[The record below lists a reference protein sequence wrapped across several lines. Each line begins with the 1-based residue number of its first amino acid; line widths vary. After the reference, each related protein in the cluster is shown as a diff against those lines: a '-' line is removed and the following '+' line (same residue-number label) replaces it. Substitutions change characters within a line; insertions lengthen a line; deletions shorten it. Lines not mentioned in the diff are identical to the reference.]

1 MGKIVQRFLRVFI
14 MVLMIMSIPFFF
26 KSSVSAATIQVNG
39 LNGDQAIITDSSGKT
54 VSDTQG
60 LNEYNYYQV
69 KYNWSIPDS
78 VIIKSG
84 DTAQFTLPSNIR
96 VRSTEA
102 FNITDSQGQ
111 VVGRATI
118 KAGSSTGTIAFTN
131 VPSTFRYDRH
141 GTLTFYGQG
150 KTVPKTNVNSWMIN
164 KGGWVDNKTLDSK
177 GNPTQLYWN
186 VVLNPAGKKLTGV
199 SFTDKP
205 QKGQTIILDSVEVY
219 QVNSSNKLGKKLSPK
234 ITMNADGSMT
244 IDLGDINTPIYIEY
258 KVSLSKNVSNSATTE
273 WKNVGIMNWNGGSS
287 AHTTA
292 FVRHG
297 GSGTE
302 VGYNGSVELHKVD
315 AITKKSLAG
324 AVFDLEN
331 QSGKVLQSNLTTDS
345 NGNLIVKNLKDGNYQ
360 FVEVKAPQGYQINS
374 NPIKFTI
381 NDSSSNAVSVKITA
395 ENQPLKSSSSKIS
408 SSSKKN
414 SGVKSSSSKKS
425 SSSVTASS
433 SSKKSSSIKSS
444 SNSNRVSSKQS
455 SSIKGS
461 SSKALRSKQSSSSNS
476 LVISTSSIKK
486 NGSKSHRGVSG
497 WSKNSSS
504 NLSLSQKSL
513 GLRNSTETSSKQ
525 GHFSIPNAKSSI
537 ESSEVPVE
545 VSSQKATLVSSAI
558 VVPVPEQGSSSR
570 WTMSSK
576 ATLVSK
582 TENVPTV
589 SSSIVIVSKPS
600 GILNSENG
608 DHGLNSSSAS
618 NGTDNRSS
626 KPAMISTV
634 VNNDNLNENNGVSS
648 SRLNQSSSSN
658 VPAFQKAAVKSSSPV
673 PEQGSSSRWTMSSKA
688 TLVSKTENVPTVSS
702 SIVIVSKP
710 NGTSNSENGDHGL
723 NSSSASN
730 ETDNRLSKPA
740 MFSTVVNND
749 NLNENNGASSS
760 RSNQPS
766 SPNVP
771 AFQKAAVKSSSSSEV
786 KKNEKILP
794 QTGEEKEFMDVLSIV
809 GLIMVGGVVGI
820 EISKHRH
827 N

>member
-1 MGKIVQRFLRVFI
+1 MIFMGKVVQRFSRVFI
-14 MVLMIMSIPFFF
+14 MVLMIMGIPFFF

-96 VRSTEA
+96 VRSTES

-111 VVGRATI
+111 VVGHAEI
-118 KAGSSTGTIAFTN
+118 KAGSTTGTITFTN
-131 VPSTFRYDRH
+131 VPSTFRYNRH

-150 KTVPKTNVNSWMIN
+150 KAVPKTNVNSWMIN

-186 VVLNPAGKKLTGV
+186 VVLNPAGEKLTGV

-205 QKGQTIILDSVEVY
+205 QKGQTIIPNSIEVY

-234 ITMNADGSMT
+234 ITMNADGSMSIEIGN
-244 IDLGDINTPIYIEY
+244 IDTPIYIEY
-258 KVSLSKNVSNSATTE
+258 KVSLSKDVSNSATTE
-273 WKNVGIMNWNGGSS
+273 WENVGIMNWNGGSS

-292 FVRHG
+292 LVRHG

-302 VGYNGSVELHKVD
+302 IGYNGSVELHKVD

-504 NLSLSQKSL
+504 NLSLSQKSS

-589 SSSIVIVSKPS
+589 SSSIVIVSKP
-600 GILNSENG
+600 
-608 DHGLNSSSAS
+608 
-618 NGTDNRSS
+618 
-626 KPAMISTV
+626 
-634 VNNDNLNENNGVSS
+634 
-648 SRLNQSSSSN
+648 
-658 VPAFQKAAVKSSSPV
+658 
-673 PEQGSSSRWTMSSKA
+673 
-688 TLVSKTENVPTVSS
+688 
-702 SIVIVSKP
+702 

-730 ETDNRLSKPA
+730 ETDSRLSKPA

>member
-69 KYNWSIPDS
+69 NINWSIPDS

-199 SFTDKP
+199 LFTDKP

-395 ENQPLKSSSSKIS
+395 ENQPLKSSPSKIS

-455 SSIKGS
+455 LSIKGS

-476 LVISTSSIKK
+476 LVILTSSIKK
-486 NGSKSHRGVSG
+486 NGSKSHRGVFG

-504 NLSLSQKSL
+504 NLSLSQKSS

-589 SSSIVIVSKPS
+589 SSSIVIVSKP
-600 GILNSENG
+600 
-608 DHGLNSSSAS
+608 
-618 NGTDNRSS
+618 
-626 KPAMISTV
+626 
-634 VNNDNLNENNGVSS
+634 
-648 SRLNQSSSSN
+648 
-658 VPAFQKAAVKSSSPV
+658 
-673 PEQGSSSRWTMSSKA
+673 
-688 TLVSKTENVPTVSS
+688 
-702 SIVIVSKP
+702 

-730 ETDNRLSKPA
+730 ETDSRLSKPA

>member
-315 AITKKSLAG
+315 EITKKSLAG

-414 SGVKSSSSKKS
+414 SSVKSSSSKKS

-455 SSIKGS
+455 SS
-461 SSKALRSKQSSSSNS
+461 SNS
-476 LVISTSSIKK
+476 LVILTSSIKK

-504 NLSLSQKSL
+504 NLSLSQKSS

-589 SSSIVIVSKPS
+589 SSSIVIVSKP
-600 GILNSENG
+600 
-608 DHGLNSSSAS
+608 
-618 NGTDNRSS
+618 
-626 KPAMISTV
+626 
-634 VNNDNLNENNGVSS
+634 
-648 SRLNQSSSSN
+648 
-658 VPAFQKAAVKSSSPV
+658 
-673 PEQGSSSRWTMSSKA
+673 
-688 TLVSKTENVPTVSS
+688 
-702 SIVIVSKP
+702 

-730 ETDNRLSKPA
+730 ETDSRLSKPA

>member
-1 MGKIVQRFLRVFI
+1 MIFMGKIVQRFLRVFI

-111 VVGRATI
+111 VVGRAEI
-118 KAGSSTGTIAFTN
+118 KAGSTTGTITFTN
-131 VPSTFRYDRH
+131 VPSTFRYNRH

-302 VGYNGSVELHKVD
+302 IGYNGSVELHKVD

-414 SGVKSSSSKKS
+414 SGVKSSSSKKL
-425 SSSVTASS
+425 SSSVTASG

-504 NLSLSQKSL
+504 NLSLSQKSS

-589 SSSIVIVSKPS
+589 SSSIVIVSKP
-600 GILNSENG
+600 
-608 DHGLNSSSAS
+608 
-618 NGTDNRSS
+618 
-626 KPAMISTV
+626 
-634 VNNDNLNENNGVSS
+634 
-648 SRLNQSSSSN
+648 
-658 VPAFQKAAVKSSSPV
+658 
-673 PEQGSSSRWTMSSKA
+673 
-688 TLVSKTENVPTVSS
+688 
-702 SIVIVSKP
+702 

-730 ETDNRLSKPA
+730 ETDSRLSKPA

>member
-54 VSDTQG
+54 VLDTQG

-205 QKGQTIILDSVEVY
+205 QKGQTIILDSVEIY

-395 ENQPLKSSSSKIS
+395 ENQPLKSSPSKIS

-476 LVISTSSIKK
+476 LVILTSSIKK

-504 NLSLSQKSL
+504 NLSLSQKSS

-589 SSSIVIVSKPS
+589 SSSIVIVSKP
-600 GILNSENG
+600 
-608 DHGLNSSSAS
+608 
-618 NGTDNRSS
+618 
-626 KPAMISTV
+626 
-634 VNNDNLNENNGVSS
+634 
-648 SRLNQSSSSN
+648 
-658 VPAFQKAAVKSSSPV
+658 
-673 PEQGSSSRWTMSSKA
+673 
-688 TLVSKTENVPTVSS
+688 
-702 SIVIVSKP
+702 
-710 NGTSNSENGDHGL
+710 NGTSNSENGNHGL

-730 ETDNRLSKPA
+730 ETDSRLSKPA

>member
-1 MGKIVQRFLRVFI
+1 MGKIVQRFSRVFI
-14 MVLMIMSIPFFF
+14 IVLMIMGIPFFF

-39 LNGDQAIITDSSGKT
+39 LNGDQAIITDSNGKT
-54 VSDTQG
+54 VSDTQR

-111 VVGRATI
+111 VVGHAEI
-118 KAGSSTGTIAFTN
+118 KAGSTTGTITFTN
-131 VPSTFRYDRH
+131 VPSTFRYNRH

-150 KTVPKTNVNSWMIN
+150 KAVPKTNVNSWMIN

-199 SFTDKP
+199 SFIDKP
-205 QKGQTIILDSVEVY
+205 QKGQTIIPDSVEVY

-234 ITMNADGSMT
+234 ITMNTDGSMSIEIGN
-244 IDLGDINTPIYIEY
+244 IDTPIYIEY
-258 KVSLSKNVSNSATTE
+258 KVSLSKDVSNSATTE

-324 AVFDLEN
+324 AVFDLES
-331 QSGKVLQSNLTTDS
+331 QSGKRLQSNLTTDP
-345 NGNLIVKNLKDGNYQ
+345 NGNLTVKNLKDGNYQ

-374 NPIKFTI
+374 SPIKFTI
-381 NDSSSNAVSVKITA
+381 NDSSSNAVSVKVTA

-408 SSSKKN
+408 SSSKK
-414 SGVKSSSSKKS
+414 SSSSSKKS
-425 SSSVTASS
+425 NSSVKA
-433 SSKKSSSIKSS
+433 SSIKSS
-444 SNSNRVSSKQS
+444 SSLNRVSSKQS
-455 SSIKGS
+455 SSIKGL

-486 NGSKSHRGVSG
+486 NGSKSHRGVPG

-504 NLSLSQKSL
+504 NLSLSQKSSE
-513 GLRNSTETSSKQ
+513 LRGSIETSSKQ
-525 GHFSIPNAKSSI
+525 SYFPNI
-537 ESSEVPVE
+537 ESSEVRVE
-545 VSSQKATLVSSAI
+545 VSSQKATLVSSTI
-558 VVPVPEQGSSSR
+558 GVPVPEQGSSSR

-576 ATLVSK
+576 ATLVSR
-582 TENVPTV
+582 TENIPTV
-589 SSSIVIVSKPS
+589 SSSIVTVSKPNGAS
-600 GILNSENG
+600 NSEND
-608 DHGLNSSSAS
+608 DHGLNSGSVPS
-618 NGTDNRSS
+618 GTDNRSF
-626 KPAMISTV
+626 KPAMVSTV
-634 VNNDNLNENNGVSS
+634 VNNDNLNENNRVSS
-648 SRLNQSSSSN
+648 RQLNHSSSSSM
-658 VPAFQKAAVKSSSPV
+658 PAFQKVAVKSSN
-673 PEQGSSSRWTMSSKA
+673 SSR
-688 TLVSKTENVPTVSS
+688 L
-702 SIVIVSKP
+702 
-710 NGTSNSENGDHGL
+710 
-723 NSSSASN
+723 
-730 ETDNRLSKPA
+730 
-740 MFSTVVNND
+740 
-749 NLNENNGASSS
+749 
-760 RSNQPS
+760 
-766 SPNVP
+766 
-771 AFQKAAVKSSSSSEV
+771 
-786 KKNEKILP
+786 KKNGKILP

>member
-1 MGKIVQRFLRVFI
+1 MGKVVQRFSRVFI
-14 MVLMIMSIPFFF
+14 MVLMIMGTPFFF

-39 LNGDQAIITDSSGKT
+39 LNGDQAIITDSNGKT
-54 VSDTQG
+54 VSDTQR

-96 VRSTEA
+96 VRSTES

-111 VVGRATI
+111 VVGHAEI
-118 KAGSSTGTIAFTN
+118 KAGSTTGTITFTN
-131 VPSTFRYDRH
+131 VPSTFRYNRH

-150 KTVPKTNVNSWMIN
+150 KAVPKTNVNSWMIN

-186 VVLNPAGKKLTGV
+186 VVLNPAGKKLMGV

-205 QKGQTIILDSVEVY
+205 QKGQTIISNSVEVY

-381 NDSSSNAVSVKITA
+381 NDSSSNAVSVKIAA

-504 NLSLSQKSL
+504 NLSLSQKSS

-589 SSSIVIVSKPS
+589 SSSIVIVSKP
-600 GILNSENG
+600 
-608 DHGLNSSSAS
+608 
-618 NGTDNRSS
+618 
-626 KPAMISTV
+626 
-634 VNNDNLNENNGVSS
+634 
-648 SRLNQSSSSN
+648 
-658 VPAFQKAAVKSSSPV
+658 
-673 PEQGSSSRWTMSSKA
+673 
-688 TLVSKTENVPTVSS
+688 
-702 SIVIVSKP
+702 

-730 ETDNRLSKPA
+730 ETDSRLSKPA

>member
-1 MGKIVQRFLRVFI
+1 MGKIVQRFSRVFI
-14 MVLMIMSIPFFF
+14 IVLMIMGIPFFF

-395 ENQPLKSSSSKIS
+395 ENQPLKSSPSKIS

-476 LVISTSSIKK
+476 LVILTSSIKK
-486 NGSKSHRGVSG
+486 NGSKSHRGVFG

-504 NLSLSQKSL
+504 NLSLSQKSS

-582 TENVPTV
+582 TEN
-589 SSSIVIVSKPS
+589 I
-600 GILNSENG
+600 
-608 DHGLNSSSAS
+608 
-618 NGTDNRSS
+618 
-626 KPAMISTV
+626 
-634 VNNDNLNENNGVSS
+634 
-648 SRLNQSSSSN
+648 
-658 VPAFQKAAVKSSSPV
+658 
-673 PEQGSSSRWTMSSKA
+673 
-688 TLVSKTENVPTVSS
+688 PTVSS

-730 ETDNRLSKPA
+730 ETDSRLSKPA

>member
-455 SSIKGS
+455 SS
-461 SSKALRSKQSSSSNS
+461 SNS
-476 LVISTSSIKK
+476 LVILTSSIKK

-504 NLSLSQKSL
+504 NLSLSQKSS

-589 SSSIVIVSKPS
+589 SSSIVIVSKP
-600 GILNSENG
+600 
-608 DHGLNSSSAS
+608 
-618 NGTDNRSS
+618 
-626 KPAMISTV
+626 
-634 VNNDNLNENNGVSS
+634 
-648 SRLNQSSSSN
+648 
-658 VPAFQKAAVKSSSPV
+658 
-673 PEQGSSSRWTMSSKA
+673 
-688 TLVSKTENVPTVSS
+688 
-702 SIVIVSKP
+702 

-730 ETDNRLSKPA
+730 ETDSRLSKPA

>member
-39 LNGDQAIITDSSGKT
+39 LNGNQAIITDSSGKT

-205 QKGQTIILDSVEVY
+205 QKGQTIISDSVEVY

-395 ENQPLKSSSSKIS
+395 ENQSLKSSSSKIS

-476 LVISTSSIKK
+476 LVILTSSIKK

-504 NLSLSQKSL
+504 NLSLSQKSS

-589 SSSIVIVSKPS
+589 SSSIVIVSKP
-600 GILNSENG
+600 
-608 DHGLNSSSAS
+608 
-618 NGTDNRSS
+618 
-626 KPAMISTV
+626 
-634 VNNDNLNENNGVSS
+634 
-648 SRLNQSSSSN
+648 
-658 VPAFQKAAVKSSSPV
+658 
-673 PEQGSSSRWTMSSKA
+673 
-688 TLVSKTENVPTVSS
+688 
-702 SIVIVSKP
+702 

-730 ETDNRLSKPA
+730 ETDSRLSKPA

>member
-504 NLSLSQKSL
+504 NLSLSQKSS

-545 VSSQKATLVSSAI
+545 VSS
-558 VVPVPEQGSSSR
+558 
-570 WTMSSK
+570 
-576 ATLVSK
+576 
-582 TENVPTV
+582 
-589 SSSIVIVSKPS
+589 
-600 GILNSENG
+600 
-608 DHGLNSSSAS
+608 
-618 NGTDNRSS
+618 
-626 KPAMISTV
+626 
-634 VNNDNLNENNGVSS
+634 
-648 SRLNQSSSSN
+648 
-658 VPAFQKAAVKSSSPV
+658 
-673 PEQGSSSRWTMSSKA
+673 
-688 TLVSKTENVPTVSS
+688 
-702 SIVIVSKP
+702 
-710 NGTSNSENGDHGL
+710 
-723 NSSSASN
+723 
-730 ETDNRLSKPA
+730 
-740 MFSTVVNND
+740 
-749 NLNENNGASSS
+749 
-760 RSNQPS
+760 
-766 SPNVP
+766 
-771 AFQKAAVKSSSSSEV
+771 
-786 KKNEKILP
+786 
-794 QTGEEKEFMDVLSIV
+794 
-809 GLIMVGGVVGI
+809 
-820 EISKHRH
+820 
-827 N
+827 

>member
-1 MGKIVQRFLRVFI
+1 MGKIIQRFLRVFI

-111 VVGRATI
+111 VVGRAEI
-118 KAGSSTGTIAFTN
+118 KAGSTTGTITFTN
-131 VPSTFRYDRH
+131 VPSTFRYNRH

-150 KTVPKTNVNSWMIN
+150 KAVPKTNVNSWMIN

-199 SFTDKP
+199 SFIDKP
-205 QKGQTIILDSVEVY
+205 QKGQTIIPDSVEVY

-234 ITMNADGSMT
+234 ITMNTDGSMSIEIGN
-244 IDLGDINTPIYIEY
+244 IDTPIYIEY
-258 KVSLSKNVSNSATTE
+258 KVSLSKDVSNSATTE
-273 WKNVGIMNWNGGSS
+273 WENVGIMNWNGGSS

-292 FVRHG
+292 LVRHG

-302 VGYNGSVELHKVD
+302 VGYNGSVELHKID
-315 AITKKSLAG
+315 AVTKKSLAG
-324 AVFDLEN
+324 AVFDLES
-331 QSGKVLQSNLTTDS
+331 QSGKRLQSNLTTDS

-414 SGVKSSSSKKS
+414 SGVKSSSSKKL

-433 SSKKSSSIKSS
+433 SSKKSSSVKSS
-444 SNSNRVSSKQS
+444 SSLNSVSSKQS

-486 NGSKSHRGVSG
+486 NGSKSHRGVPG

-504 NLSLSQKSL
+504 NLSLSQKSS
-513 GLRNSTETSSKQ
+513 GLRNSIETSSKQ
-525 GHFSIPNAKSSI
+525 SHFSIPSAKPSI

-545 VSSQKATLVSSAI
+545 VSSQKTTLVSSTI
-558 VVPVPEQGSSSR
+558 GVPVPEQGSSSR
-570 WTMSSK
+570 WSSK
-576 ATLVSK
+576 STLVSK

-589 SSSIVIVSKPS
+589 SSSIVVVSKPNETS
-600 GILNSENG
+600 NSEND
-608 DHGLNSSSAS
+608 DHGLNSSSAPS
-618 NGTDNRSS
+618 GTDDRSF
-626 KPAMISTV
+626 KPAMVSTV
-634 VNNDNLNENNGVSS
+634 VNNDNLNEN
-648 SRLNQSSSSN
+648 R
-658 VPAFQKAAVKSSSPV
+658 
-673 PEQGSSSRWTMSSKA
+673 
-688 TLVSKTENVPTVSS
+688 
-702 SIVIVSKP
+702 
-710 NGTSNSENGDHGL
+710 
-723 NSSSASN
+723 SA
-730 ETDNRLSKPA
+730 L
-740 MFSTVVNND
+740 
-749 NLNENNGASSS
+749 SS

-766 SPNVP
+766 SSNVP

-786 KKNEKILP
+786 KKNGKILP
-794 QTGEEKEFMDVLSIV
+794 QTGEEEFMDVLSIV

>member
-1 MGKIVQRFLRVFI
+1 MGKIVQRFSRVFI
-14 MVLMIMSIPFFF
+14 IVLMIMGIPFFF

-39 LNGDQAIITDSSGKT
+39 LNGDQAIITDSNGKT
-54 VSDTQG
+54 VSDTQR

-111 VVGRATI
+111 VVGHAEI
-118 KAGSSTGTIAFTN
+118 KAGSTTGTITFTN
-131 VPSTFRYDRH
+131 VPSTFRYNRH

-150 KTVPKTNVNSWMIN
+150 KAVPKTNVNSWMIN

-199 SFTDKP
+199 SFIDKP
-205 QKGQTIILDSVEVY
+205 QKGQTIIPDSVEVY

-234 ITMNADGSMT
+234 ITMNTDGSMSIEIGN
-244 IDLGDINTPIYIEY
+244 IDTPIYIEY

-315 AITKKSLAG
+315 TITKKSLAG

-433 SSKKSSSIKSS
+433 SSKKSSSVKSS
-444 SNSNRVSSKQS
+444 SSLNSVSSEQS

-504 NLSLSQKSL
+504 NLSLSQKSS

-545 VSSQKATLVSSAI
+545 VSSQKTTLVSSTI
-558 VVPVPEQGSSSR
+558 GVPVPEQGSSSR

-589 SSSIVIVSKPS
+589 SLSIVVVSKPNGTS
-600 GILNSENG
+600 NSEND
-608 DHGLNSSSAS
+608 DHGLNSGSVPS
-618 NGTDNRSS
+618 GTDNRSF
-626 KPAMISTV
+626 KPAMVSTV

-648 SRLNQSSSSN
+648 RRSNQSSSSN
-658 VPAFQKAAVKSSSPV
+658 VPAFQKAAVKSSS
-673 PEQGSSSRWTMSSKA
+673 SSKWE
-688 TLVSKTENVPTVSS
+688 K
-702 SIVIVSKP
+702 
-710 NGTSNSENGDHGL
+710 NG
-723 NSSSASN
+723 
-730 ETDNRLSKPA
+730 
-740 MFSTVVNND
+740 
-749 NLNENNGASSS
+749 
-760 RSNQPS
+760 
-766 SPNVP
+766 
-771 AFQKAAVKSSSSSEV
+771 
-786 KKNEKILP
+786 KILP

>member
-1 MGKIVQRFLRVFI
+1 M
-14 MVLMIMSIPFFF
+14 
-26 KSSVSAATIQVNG
+26 
-39 LNGDQAIITDSSGKT
+39 
-54 VSDTQG
+54 
-60 LNEYNYYQV
+60 

-96 VRSTEA
+96 VRSTET

-205 QKGQTIILDSVEVY
+205 QKGQTIISDSVEVY

-273 WKNVGIMNWNGGSS
+273 WENVGIMNWNGGSS
-287 AHTTA
+287 ARTTA
-292 FVRHG
+292 LVRHG

-302 VGYNGSVELHKVD
+302 VGYNGSVELHKID
-315 AITKKSLAG
+315 AVTKKSLAG
-324 AVFDLEN
+324 AVFDLES
-331 QSGKVLQSNLTTDS
+331 QSGKRLQSNLTTDP
-345 NGNLIVKNLKDGNYQ
+345 NGNLTVKNLKDGNYQ

-374 NPIKFTI
+374 SPIKFTI
-381 NDSSSNAVSVKITA
+381 NDSSSNAVSVKVTA

-408 SSSKKN
+408 SSSKK
-414 SGVKSSSSKKS
+414 SSSSSKKS
-425 SSSVTASS
+425 NSSVKA
-433 SSKKSSSIKSS
+433 SSIKSS
-444 SNSNRVSSKQS
+444 SSLNRVSSKQS
-455 SSIKGS
+455 SSIKGL

-504 NLSLSQKSL
+504 NLSLSQKSS

-525 GHFSIPNAKSSI
+525 GYFSIPNAKSSI

-589 SSSIVIVSKPS
+589 SSSIVIVSKP
-600 GILNSENG
+600 
-608 DHGLNSSSAS
+608 
-618 NGTDNRSS
+618 
-626 KPAMISTV
+626 
-634 VNNDNLNENNGVSS
+634 
-648 SRLNQSSSSN
+648 
-658 VPAFQKAAVKSSSPV
+658 
-673 PEQGSSSRWTMSSKA
+673 
-688 TLVSKTENVPTVSS
+688 
-702 SIVIVSKP
+702 

-730 ETDNRLSKPA
+730 ETDSRLSKPV

>member
-96 VRSTEA
+96 VRSTET

-205 QKGQTIILDSVEVY
+205 QKGQTIISDSVEVY

-273 WKNVGIMNWNGGSS
+273 WENVGIMNWNGGSS
-287 AHTTA
+287 ARTTA
-292 FVRHG
+292 LVRHG

-302 VGYNGSVELHKVD
+302 VGYNGSVELHKID
-315 AITKKSLAG
+315 AVTKKSLAG
-324 AVFDLEN
+324 AVFDLES
-331 QSGKVLQSNLTTDS
+331 QSGKRLQSNLTTDP
-345 NGNLIVKNLKDGNYQ
+345 NGNLTVKNLKDGNYQ

-374 NPIKFTI
+374 SPIKFTI
-381 NDSSSNAVSVKITA
+381 NDSSSNAVSVKVTA

-408 SSSKKN
+408 SSSKK
-414 SGVKSSSSKKS
+414 SSSSSKKS
-425 SSSVTASS
+425 NSSVKA
-433 SSKKSSSIKSS
+433 SSIKSS
-444 SNSNRVSSKQS
+444 SSLNRVSSKQS
-455 SSIKGS
+455 SSIKGL

-504 NLSLSQKSL
+504 NLSLSQKSS

-525 GHFSIPNAKSSI
+525 GYFSIPNAKSSI

-589 SSSIVIVSKPS
+589 SSSIVIVSKP
-600 GILNSENG
+600 
-608 DHGLNSSSAS
+608 
-618 NGTDNRSS
+618 
-626 KPAMISTV
+626 
-634 VNNDNLNENNGVSS
+634 
-648 SRLNQSSSSN
+648 
-658 VPAFQKAAVKSSSPV
+658 
-673 PEQGSSSRWTMSSKA
+673 
-688 TLVSKTENVPTVSS
+688 
-702 SIVIVSKP
+702 

-730 ETDNRLSKPA
+730 ETDSRLSKPV

>member
-118 KAGSSTGTIAFTN
+118 KAGSSTGTIAFIN

-164 KGGWVDNKTLDSK
+164 KGGWVDNKTLNSK

-205 QKGQTIILDSVEVY
+205 QKGQTIISDSVEVY

-504 NLSLSQKSL
+504 NLSLSQKSS

-589 SSSIVIVSKPS
+589 SSSIVIVSKP
-600 GILNSENG
+600 
-608 DHGLNSSSAS
+608 
-618 NGTDNRSS
+618 
-626 KPAMISTV
+626 
-634 VNNDNLNENNGVSS
+634 
-648 SRLNQSSSSN
+648 
-658 VPAFQKAAVKSSSPV
+658 
-673 PEQGSSSRWTMSSKA
+673 
-688 TLVSKTENVPTVSS
+688 
-702 SIVIVSKP
+702 

-730 ETDNRLSKPA
+730 ETDSRLSKPA

>member
-39 LNGDQAIITDSSGKT
+39 LNGNQAIITDSSGKT

-395 ENQPLKSSSSKIS
+395 ENQSLKSSSSKI
-408 SSSKKN
+408 
-414 SGVKSSSSKKS
+414 
-425 SSSVTASS
+425 SS

-476 LVISTSSIKK
+476 LVILTSSIKK

-504 NLSLSQKSL
+504 NLSLSQKSS

-589 SSSIVIVSKPS
+589 SSSIVIVSKP
-600 GILNSENG
+600 
-608 DHGLNSSSAS
+608 
-618 NGTDNRSS
+618 
-626 KPAMISTV
+626 
-634 VNNDNLNENNGVSS
+634 
-648 SRLNQSSSSN
+648 
-658 VPAFQKAAVKSSSPV
+658 
-673 PEQGSSSRWTMSSKA
+673 
-688 TLVSKTENVPTVSS
+688 
-702 SIVIVSKP
+702 

-730 ETDNRLSKPA
+730 ETDSRLSKPA

>member
-205 QKGQTIILDSVEVY
+205 QKGQTIISDSVEVY

-395 ENQPLKSSSSKIS
+395 ENQPLKSSPSKIS

-455 SSIKGS
+455 SS
-461 SSKALRSKQSSSSNS
+461 SNS
-476 LVISTSSIKK
+476 LVILTSSIKK

-504 NLSLSQKSL
+504 NLSLSQKSS

-589 SSSIVIVSKPS
+589 SSSIVIVSKP
-600 GILNSENG
+600 
-608 DHGLNSSSAS
+608 
-618 NGTDNRSS
+618 
-626 KPAMISTV
+626 
-634 VNNDNLNENNGVSS
+634 
-648 SRLNQSSSSN
+648 
-658 VPAFQKAAVKSSSPV
+658 
-673 PEQGSSSRWTMSSKA
+673 
-688 TLVSKTENVPTVSS
+688 
-702 SIVIVSKP
+702 

-730 ETDNRLSKPA
+730 ETDSRLSKPA

>member
-1 MGKIVQRFLRVFI
+1 MGKIVQRFSRVFI
-14 MVLMIMSIPFFF
+14 IVLMIMGIPFFF

-39 LNGDQAIITDSSGKT
+39 LNGDQAIITDSNGKT
-54 VSDTQG
+54 VSDTQR

-111 VVGRATI
+111 VVGHAEI
-118 KAGSSTGTIAFTN
+118 KAGSTTGTITFTN
-131 VPSTFRYDRH
+131 VPSTFRYNRH

-150 KTVPKTNVNSWMIN
+150 KAVPKTNVNSWMIN

-199 SFTDKP
+199 SFIDKP
-205 QKGQTIILDSVEVY
+205 QKGQTIIPDSVEVY

-234 ITMNADGSMT
+234 ITMNTDGSMSIEIGN
-244 IDLGDINTPIYIEY
+244 IDTPIYIEY

-315 AITKKSLAG
+315 TITKKSLAG

-504 NLSLSQKSL
+504 NLSLSQKSS

-589 SSSIVIVSKPS
+589 SSSIVIVSKP
-600 GILNSENG
+600 
-608 DHGLNSSSAS
+608 
-618 NGTDNRSS
+618 
-626 KPAMISTV
+626 
-634 VNNDNLNENNGVSS
+634 
-648 SRLNQSSSSN
+648 
-658 VPAFQKAAVKSSSPV
+658 
-673 PEQGSSSRWTMSSKA
+673 
-688 TLVSKTENVPTVSS
+688 
-702 SIVIVSKP
+702 

-730 ETDNRLSKPA
+730 ETDSRLSKPA

>member
-205 QKGQTIILDSVEVY
+205 QKGQTIISDSVEVY

-258 KVSLSKNVSNSATTE
+258 KVSFSKNVSNSATTE

-513 GLRNSTETSSKQ
+513 GLRNSTETSSEQ

-558 VVPVPEQGSSSR
+558 VV
-570 WTMSSK
+570 
-576 ATLVSK
+576 
-582 TENVPTV
+582 
-589 SSSIVIVSKPS
+589 
-600 GILNSENG
+600 
-608 DHGLNSSSAS
+608 
-618 NGTDNRSS
+618 
-626 KPAMISTV
+626 
-634 VNNDNLNENNGVSS
+634 
-648 SRLNQSSSSN
+648 
-658 VPAFQKAAVKSSSPV
+658 PV

>member
-1 MGKIVQRFLRVFI
+1 MGKIVQRFSRVFI
-14 MVLMIMSIPFFF
+14 IVLMIMGIPFFF

-39 LNGDQAIITDSSGKT
+39 LNGDQAIITDSNGKT
-54 VSDTQG
+54 VSDTQR

-111 VVGRATI
+111 VVGHAEI
-118 KAGSSTGTIAFTN
+118 KAGSTTGTITFTN
-131 VPSTFRYDRH
+131 VPSTFRYNRH

-150 KTVPKTNVNSWMIN
+150 KAVPKTNVNSWMIN

-199 SFTDKP
+199 SFIDKP
-205 QKGQTIILDSVEVY
+205 QKGQTIIPDSVEVY

-234 ITMNADGSMT
+234 ITMNTDGSMSIEIGN
-244 IDLGDINTPIYIEY
+244 IDTPIYIEY
-258 KVSLSKNVSNSATTE
+258 KVNLSKNVSNSATTE

-315 AITKKSLAG
+315 TITKKSLAG

-425 SSSVTASS
+425 SSSVTVSS

-504 NLSLSQKSL
+504 NLSLSQKSS

-589 SSSIVIVSKPS
+589 SSSIVIVSKP
-600 GILNSENG
+600 
-608 DHGLNSSSAS
+608 
-618 NGTDNRSS
+618 
-626 KPAMISTV
+626 
-634 VNNDNLNENNGVSS
+634 
-648 SRLNQSSSSN
+648 
-658 VPAFQKAAVKSSSPV
+658 
-673 PEQGSSSRWTMSSKA
+673 
-688 TLVSKTENVPTVSS
+688 
-702 SIVIVSKP
+702 

-730 ETDNRLSKPA
+730 ETDSRLSKPA

>member
-39 LNGDQAIITDSSGKT
+39 LNGNQAIITDSSGKT

-395 ENQPLKSSSSKIS
+395 ENQSLKSSSSKIS

-433 SSKKSSSIKSS
+433 SNKKSSSIKSS

-504 NLSLSQKSL
+504 NLSLSQKSS

-558 VVPVPEQGSSSR
+558 
-570 WTMSSK
+570 
-576 ATLVSK
+576 
-582 TENVPTV
+582 
-589 SSSIVIVSKPS
+589 
-600 GILNSENG
+600 
-608 DHGLNSSSAS
+608 
-618 NGTDNRSS
+618 
-626 KPAMISTV
+626 
-634 VNNDNLNENNGVSS
+634 
-648 SRLNQSSSSN
+648 
-658 VPAFQKAAVKSSSPV
+658 

>member
-84 DTAQFTLPSNIR
+84 DTAQFTSPSNIR

-205 QKGQTIILDSVEVY
+205 QKGQTIISDSVEVY

-497 WSKNSSS
+497 WSKNPSS
-504 NLSLSQKSL
+504 NLSLSQKSS

-545 VSSQKATLVSSAI
+545 VSSKKATLVSSAI
-558 VVPVPEQGSSSR
+558 VV
-570 WTMSSK
+570 
-576 ATLVSK
+576 
-582 TENVPTV
+582 
-589 SSSIVIVSKPS
+589 
-600 GILNSENG
+600 
-608 DHGLNSSSAS
+608 
-618 NGTDNRSS
+618 
-626 KPAMISTV
+626 
-634 VNNDNLNENNGVSS
+634 
-648 SRLNQSSSSN
+648 
-658 VPAFQKAAVKSSSPV
+658 PV

>member
-1 MGKIVQRFLRVFI
+1 MGKIVQRFLQVFI

-118 KAGSSTGTIAFTN
+118 KAGSSTGTIAFIN

-205 QKGQTIILDSVEVY
+205 QKGQTIISDSVEVY

-244 IDLGDINTPIYIEY
+244 IDLGDISTPIYIEY

-414 SGVKSSSSKKS
+414 SGVKSSSSKKL

-504 NLSLSQKSL
+504 NLSLSQKSS

-589 SSSIVIVSKPS
+589 SSSIVIVSKP
-600 GILNSENG
+600 
-608 DHGLNSSSAS
+608 
-618 NGTDNRSS
+618 
-626 KPAMISTV
+626 
-634 VNNDNLNENNGVSS
+634 
-648 SRLNQSSSSN
+648 
-658 VPAFQKAAVKSSSPV
+658 
-673 PEQGSSSRWTMSSKA
+673 
-688 TLVSKTENVPTVSS
+688 
-702 SIVIVSKP
+702 

-730 ETDNRLSKPA
+730 ETDSRLSKPV

-749 NLNENNGASSS
+749 NLNENNGALSS

>member
-1 MGKIVQRFLRVFI
+1 MGKVVQRFSRVFI
-14 MVLMIMSIPFFF
+14 MVLMIMGIPFFF

-205 QKGQTIILDSVEVY
+205 QKGQTIISDSVEVY

-504 NLSLSQKSL
+504 NLSLSQKSS

-589 SSSIVIVSKPS
+589 SSSIVIVSKP
-600 GILNSENG
+600 
-608 DHGLNSSSAS
+608 
-618 NGTDNRSS
+618 
-626 KPAMISTV
+626 
-634 VNNDNLNENNGVSS
+634 
-648 SRLNQSSSSN
+648 
-658 VPAFQKAAVKSSSPV
+658 
-673 PEQGSSSRWTMSSKA
+673 
-688 TLVSKTENVPTVSS
+688 
-702 SIVIVSKP
+702 

-730 ETDNRLSKPA
+730 ETDSRLSKPA

>member
-504 NLSLSQKSL
+504 NLSLSQKSS

-545 VSSQKATLVSSAI
+545 VSSQKATLVSSTI
-558 VVPVPEQGSSSR
+558 GVPVPEQGSSSR

-576 ATLVSK
+576 ATLVSR
-582 TENVPTV
+582 TENIPTV
-589 SSSIVIVSKPS
+589 SSSIVTVSKPNGAS
-600 GILNSENG
+600 NSEND
-608 DHGLNSSSAS
+608 DHGLNSGSVPS
-618 NGTDNRSS
+618 GTDNRSF
-626 KPAMISTV
+626 KPAMVSTV
-634 VNNDNLNENNGVSS
+634 VNNDNLNENNRVSS
-648 SRLNQSSSSN
+648 RQLNHSSSSSM
-658 VPAFQKAAVKSSSPV
+658 PAFQKVAVKSSN
-673 PEQGSSSRWTMSSKA
+673 SSR
-688 TLVSKTENVPTVSS
+688 L
-702 SIVIVSKP
+702 
-710 NGTSNSENGDHGL
+710 
-723 NSSSASN
+723 
-730 ETDNRLSKPA
+730 
-740 MFSTVVNND
+740 
-749 NLNENNGASSS
+749 
-760 RSNQPS
+760 
-766 SPNVP
+766 
-771 AFQKAAVKSSSSSEV
+771 
-786 KKNEKILP
+786 KKNGKILP

>member
-39 LNGDQAIITDSSGKT
+39 LNGNQAIITDSSGKT

-395 ENQPLKSSSSKIS
+395 ENQSLKSSSSKIS

-476 LVISTSSIKK
+476 LVILTSSIKK

-504 NLSLSQKSL
+504 NLSLSQKSS

-589 SSSIVIVSKPS
+589 SSSIVIVSKP
-600 GILNSENG
+600 
-608 DHGLNSSSAS
+608 
-618 NGTDNRSS
+618 
-626 KPAMISTV
+626 
-634 VNNDNLNENNGVSS
+634 
-648 SRLNQSSSSN
+648 
-658 VPAFQKAAVKSSSPV
+658 
-673 PEQGSSSRWTMSSKA
+673 
-688 TLVSKTENVPTVSS
+688 
-702 SIVIVSKP
+702 

-730 ETDNRLSKPA
+730 ETDSRLSKPA

>member
-1 MGKIVQRFLRVFI
+1 MIFMGKIVQRFLRVFI

-395 ENQPLKSSSSKIS
+395 ENQPLKSSPSKIS

-455 SSIKGS
+455 SS
-461 SSKALRSKQSSSSNS
+461 SNS
-476 LVISTSSIKK
+476 LVILTSSIKK

-504 NLSLSQKSL
+504 NLSLSQKSS

-589 SSSIVIVSKPS
+589 SSSIVIVSKP
-600 GILNSENG
+600 
-608 DHGLNSSSAS
+608 
-618 NGTDNRSS
+618 
-626 KPAMISTV
+626 
-634 VNNDNLNENNGVSS
+634 
-648 SRLNQSSSSN
+648 
-658 VPAFQKAAVKSSSPV
+658 
-673 PEQGSSSRWTMSSKA
+673 
-688 TLVSKTENVPTVSS
+688 
-702 SIVIVSKP
+702 

-730 ETDNRLSKPA
+730 ETDSRLSKPA

>member
-141 GTLTFYGQG
+141 GTLIFYGQG

-205 QKGQTIILDSVEVY
+205 QKGQTIISDSVEVY

-395 ENQPLKSSSSKIS
+395 ENQPLKSSPSKIS

-497 WSKNSSS
+497 WSKNPSS
-504 NLSLSQKSL
+504 NLSLSQKSS

-589 SSSIVIVSKPS
+589 SSSIVIVSKP
-600 GILNSENG
+600 
-608 DHGLNSSSAS
+608 
-618 NGTDNRSS
+618 
-626 KPAMISTV
+626 
-634 VNNDNLNENNGVSS
+634 
-648 SRLNQSSSSN
+648 
-658 VPAFQKAAVKSSSPV
+658 
-673 PEQGSSSRWTMSSKA
+673 
-688 TLVSKTENVPTVSS
+688 
-702 SIVIVSKP
+702 

-730 ETDNRLSKPA
+730 ETDSRLSKPA

>member
-205 QKGQTIILDSVEVY
+205 QKGQTIIPDSVEVY

-234 ITMNADGSMT
+234 ITMNVDGAMSIEVGN
-244 IDLGDINTPIYIEY
+244 IDTPIYIEY
-258 KVSLSKNVSNSATTE
+258 KVSLSKDVSNSATTE
-273 WKNVGIMNWNGGSS
+273 WENVGIMNWNGGSS

-292 FVRHG
+292 LVRHG

-302 VGYNGSVELHKVD
+302 VGYNGSVELHKID
-315 AITKKSLAG
+315 AVTKKPLAG
-324 AVFDLEN
+324 AVFDLES
-331 QSGKVLQSNLTTDS
+331 QSGKRLQSNLTTDP
-345 NGNLIVKNLKDGNYQ
+345 NGNLTVKNLKDGNYQ

-374 NPIKFTI
+374 SPIKFTI
-381 NDSSSNAVSVKITA
+381 NDSSSNAVSVKVTA
-395 ENQPLKSSSSKIS
+395 ENQSLKSSSSKIS
-408 SSSKKN
+408 SSSKK
-414 SGVKSSSSKKS
+414 SSSSSKKS
-425 SSSVTASS
+425 NSSVKASN
-433 SSKKSSSIKSS
+433 IKSS
-444 SNSNRVSSKQS
+444 SSLNRVSSKQS
-455 SSIKGS
+455 SSIKGL

-486 NGSKSHRGVSG
+486 NGSKSHRGVPG

-504 NLSLSQKSL
+504 NLSLSQKSSE
-513 GLRNSTETSSKQ
+513 LRNSIETSSKQ
-525 GHFSIPNAKSSI
+525 SYFPNI
-537 ESSEVPVE
+537 ESSEVRVE
-545 VSSQKATLVSSAI
+545 VSSQKATLVSSTI
-558 VVPVPEQGSSSR
+558 GVPVPEQGSSSR

-576 ATLVSK
+576 ATLVSR
-582 TENVPTV
+582 TEN
-589 SSSIVIVSKPS
+589 I
-600 GILNSENG
+600 
-608 DHGLNSSSAS
+608 
-618 NGTDNRSS
+618 
-626 KPAMISTV
+626 
-634 VNNDNLNENNGVSS
+634 
-648 SRLNQSSSSN
+648 
-658 VPAFQKAAVKSSSPV
+658 
-673 PEQGSSSRWTMSSKA
+673 
-688 TLVSKTENVPTVSS
+688 PTVSS

-710 NGTSNSENGDHGL
+710 NGASNSENDDHGL
-723 NSSSASN
+723 NSGSVPSG
-730 ETDNRLSKPA
+730 TDNRSFKPA
-740 MFSTVVNND
+740 MVSTVVNND
-749 NLNENNGASSS
+749 NLNENNRVSSRQLNHSSS
-760 RSNQPS
+760 S
-766 SPNVP
+766 SMP
-771 AFQKAAVKSSSSSEV
+771 AFQKVAVKSSNSSRL
-786 KKNEKILP
+786 KKNGKILP

>member
-1 MGKIVQRFLRVFI
+1 MIFMGKIVQRFLRVFI

-150 KTVPKTNVNSWMIN
+150 KTVPKTNVSSWMIN

-395 ENQPLKSSSSKIS
+395 ENQPLKSSPSKIS

-476 LVISTSSIKK
+476 LVILTSSIKK

-558 VVPVPEQGSSSR
+558 VV
-570 WTMSSK
+570 
-576 ATLVSK
+576 
-582 TENVPTV
+582 
-589 SSSIVIVSKPS
+589 
-600 GILNSENG
+600 
-608 DHGLNSSSAS
+608 
-618 NGTDNRSS
+618 
-626 KPAMISTV
+626 
-634 VNNDNLNENNGVSS
+634 
-648 SRLNQSSSSN
+648 
-658 VPAFQKAAVKSSSPV
+658 PV

>member
-1 MGKIVQRFLRVFI
+1 MIFMGKIVQRFLRVFI

-39 LNGDQAIITDSSGKT
+39 LNGNQAIITDSSGKT

-395 ENQPLKSSSSKIS
+395 ENQSLKSSSSKIS

-476 LVISTSSIKK
+476 LVILTSSIKK

-504 NLSLSQKSL
+504 NLSLSQKSS

-589 SSSIVIVSKPS
+589 SSSIVIVSKP
-600 GILNSENG
+600 
-608 DHGLNSSSAS
+608 
-618 NGTDNRSS
+618 
-626 KPAMISTV
+626 
-634 VNNDNLNENNGVSS
+634 
-648 SRLNQSSSSN
+648 
-658 VPAFQKAAVKSSSPV
+658 
-673 PEQGSSSRWTMSSKA
+673 
-688 TLVSKTENVPTVSS
+688 
-702 SIVIVSKP
+702 

-730 ETDNRLSKPA
+730 ETDSRLSKPA

>member
-1 MGKIVQRFLRVFI
+1 M
-14 MVLMIMSIPFFF
+14 
-26 KSSVSAATIQVNG
+26 
-39 LNGDQAIITDSSGKT
+39 
-54 VSDTQG
+54 
-60 LNEYNYYQV
+60 
-69 KYNWSIPDS
+69 
-78 VIIKSG
+78 IIKSG

-199 SFTDKP
+199 LFTDKP

-395 ENQPLKSSSSKIS
+395 ENQPLKSSPSKIS

-455 SSIKGS
+455 LSIKGS

-476 LVISTSSIKK
+476 LVILTSSIKK
-486 NGSKSHRGVSG
+486 NGSKSHRGVFG

-504 NLSLSQKSL
+504 NLSLSQKSS

-589 SSSIVIVSKPS
+589 SSSIVIVSKP
-600 GILNSENG
+600 
-608 DHGLNSSSAS
+608 
-618 NGTDNRSS
+618 
-626 KPAMISTV
+626 
-634 VNNDNLNENNGVSS
+634 
-648 SRLNQSSSSN
+648 
-658 VPAFQKAAVKSSSPV
+658 
-673 PEQGSSSRWTMSSKA
+673 
-688 TLVSKTENVPTVSS
+688 
-702 SIVIVSKP
+702 

-730 ETDNRLSKPA
+730 ETDSRLSKPA

>member
-395 ENQPLKSSSSKIS
+395 ENQPLKSLPSKIS

-476 LVISTSSIKK
+476 LVILTSSIKK

-504 NLSLSQKSL
+504 NLSLSQKSS

-589 SSSIVIVSKPS
+589 SSSIVIVSKP
-600 GILNSENG
+600 
-608 DHGLNSSSAS
+608 
-618 NGTDNRSS
+618 
-626 KPAMISTV
+626 
-634 VNNDNLNENNGVSS
+634 
-648 SRLNQSSSSN
+648 
-658 VPAFQKAAVKSSSPV
+658 
-673 PEQGSSSRWTMSSKA
+673 
-688 TLVSKTENVPTVSS
+688 
-702 SIVIVSKP
+702 

-730 ETDNRLSKPA
+730 ETDSRLSKPA